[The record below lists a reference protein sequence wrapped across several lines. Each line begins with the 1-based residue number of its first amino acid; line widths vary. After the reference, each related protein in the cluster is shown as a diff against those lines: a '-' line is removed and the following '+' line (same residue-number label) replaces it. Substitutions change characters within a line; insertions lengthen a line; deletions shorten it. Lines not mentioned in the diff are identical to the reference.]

1 MNPNDSQYKFLR
13 KMSPQQKLEA
23 AMNLYYSAK
32 ELKSAWL
39 SQIHSEW
46 SNQKIKQNVYWL
58 FSPMFWTKLAE
69 LGPNWAKNVIYFHT

>member
-1 MNPNDSQYKFLR
+1 MFIFQPQQGIILSMNPNNSQYKFLK

-32 ELKSAWL
+32 ELKSAWF

-46 SNQKIKQNVYWL
+46 SNQKIKQAVRDAFINAR
-58 FSPMFWTKLAE
+58 S
-69 LGPNWAKNVIYFHT
+69 